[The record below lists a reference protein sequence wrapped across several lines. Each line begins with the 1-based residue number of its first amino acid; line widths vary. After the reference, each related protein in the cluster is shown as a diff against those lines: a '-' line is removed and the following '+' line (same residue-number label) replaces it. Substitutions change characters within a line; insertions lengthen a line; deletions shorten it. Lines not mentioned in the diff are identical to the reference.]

1 MKTNLTDLT
10 NNLSTMQTEAP
21 RMLLAILSLLI
32 VGLMINPKV
41 EIAEVAGTTETLE
54 AQTQNAQKDVAP
66 VAKNF
71 NTSFKTQVAKTR

>member
-10 NNLSTMQTEAP
+10 KIPSTVQTEAP

-41 EIAEVAGTTETLE
+41 EIAEVPNIAEVKD
-54 AQTQNAQKDVAP
+54 QTPEEVAVQKIPRLNA
-66 VAKNF
+66 
-71 NTSFKTQVAKTR
+71 QVAKTR